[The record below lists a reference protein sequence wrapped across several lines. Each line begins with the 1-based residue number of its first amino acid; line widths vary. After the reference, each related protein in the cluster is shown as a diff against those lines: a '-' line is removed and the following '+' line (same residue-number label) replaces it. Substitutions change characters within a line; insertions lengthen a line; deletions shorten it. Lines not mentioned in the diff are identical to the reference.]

1 MRKLYTGLAWTI
13 AGAVVVQA
21 AAIAFAFGGM
31 LNLVSRGRR
40 RRQGAPRELPGGR
53 RRASSGS

>member
-1 MRKLYTGLAWTI
+1 MRKLYTVLAWTI

-31 LNLVSRGRR
+31 LEPRVGGRC
-40 RRQGAPRELPGGR
+40 RRQGAPGELPGGR
-53 RRASSGS
+53 RR